1 MKKQIMLGGLLLLLG
16 SCTPQNKAN
25 DPNAID
31 IAVSLEHLTELK
43 TSQLGK
49 QIRYIPLETTD
60 SSLIGNSYSI
70 KLSKDHIFVSTNGR
84 CLSFNKQT
92 GKYLGSIGHKGEDPQ
107 GYSNANCFIH
117 PHTNNLYFY
126 RQPDKLVKYDT
137 KGNYLGQVHLPQK
150 ISPSLYF
157 TFSDSLILAHYGEGI
172 GQPQASALLYFNE
185 QGEVKDSLPEFA
197 NPGDPMGMD
206 QDIQHQ
212 RIQAI
217 TRQRQHRRVNIYKLS
232 GWNNDCSSYRPAFTL
247 AEQRQHTF
255 QKSVQ

>member
-16 SCTPQNKAN
+16 SCTPQKKAN

-137 KGNYLGQVHLPQK
+137 KGNYLGKYTYHKRFPH
-150 ISPSLYF
+150 P
-157 TFSDSLILAHYGEGI
+157 
-172 GQPQASALLYFNE
+172 
-185 QGEVKDSLPEFA
+185 
-197 NPGDPMGMD
+197 
-206 QDIQHQ
+206 
-212 RIQAI
+212 
-217 TRQRQHRRVNIYKLS
+217 
-232 GWNNDCSSYRPAFTL
+232 FTL
-247 AEQRQHTF
+247 LFPTPYSCSLWRRNRTTASKCVTLLQRTGRSKRLIAGICQ
-255 QKSVQ
+255 SG

>member
-16 SCTPQNKAN
+16 SCTPQKKAN

-92 GKYLGSIGHKGEDPQ
+92 GKYLGSIGHK
-107 GYSNANCFIH
+107 
-117 PHTNNLYFY
+117 
-126 RQPDKLVKYDT
+126 
-137 KGNYLGQVHLPQK
+137 
-150 ISPSLYF
+150 
-157 TFSDSLILAHYGEGI
+157 
-172 GQPQASALLYFNE
+172 
-185 QGEVKDSLPEFA
+185 
-197 NPGDPMGMD
+197 
-206 QDIQHQ
+206 
-212 RIQAI
+212 
-217 TRQRQHRRVNIYKLS
+217 
-232 GWNNDCSSYRPAFTL
+232 
-247 AEQRQHTF
+247 
-255 QKSVQ
+255 

>member
-92 GKYLGSIGHKGEDPQ
+92 GKYLGSIGLE
-107 GYSNANCFIH
+107 AF
-117 PHTNNLYFY
+117 
-126 RQPDKLVKYDT
+126 
-137 KGNYLGQVHLPQK
+137 
-150 ISPSLYF
+150 
-157 TFSDSLILAHYGEGI
+157 
-172 GQPQASALLYFNE
+172 
-185 QGEVKDSLPEFA
+185 
-197 NPGDPMGMD
+197 
-206 QDIQHQ
+206 Q
-212 RIQAI
+212 RIAS
-217 TRQRQHRRVNIYKLS
+217 HPKLQGLPFVMETPNDDA
-232 GWNNDCSSYRPAFTL
+232 GWAKEIAMMRAFADAMPET
-247 AEQRQHTF
+247 
-255 QKSVQ
+255 

>member
-92 GKYLGSIGHKGEDPQ
+92 GKYLGSIGTKEKIHKATAMPTALFTPYQ
-107 GYSNANCFIH
+107 QS
-117 PHTNNLYFY
+117 L
-126 RQPDKLVKYDT
+126 L
-137 KGNYLGQVHLPQK
+137 L
-150 ISPSLYF
+150 SP
-157 TFSDSLILAHYGEGI
+157 
-172 GQPQASALLYFNE
+172 
-185 QGEVKDSLPEFA
+185 
-197 NPGDPMGMD
+197 
-206 QDIQHQ
+206 
-212 RIQAI
+212 
-217 TRQRQHRRVNIYKLS
+217 TRQVGKIRYK
-232 GWNNDCSSYRPAFTL
+232 R
-247 AEQRQHTF
+247 
-255 QKSVQ
+255 

>member
-107 GYSNANCFIH
+107 GYSNASCFIH
-117 PHTNNLYFY
+117 PHTNHLYFY

-157 TFSDSLILAHYGEGI
+157 FRLPYSCSLWRRNRTTASKCVTLLQRTGRSKRLIAGI
-172 GQPQASALLYFNE
+172 CQ
-185 QGEVKDSLPEFA
+185 
-197 NPGDPMGMD
+197 
-206 QDIQHQ
+206 
-212 RIQAI
+212 
-217 TRQRQHRRVNIYKLS
+217 S
-232 GWNNDCSSYRPAFTL
+232 G
-247 AEQRQHTF
+247 
-255 QKSVQ
+255 

>member
-137 KGNYLGQVHLPQK
+137 KGNYLGQVHLPK
-150 ISPSLYF
+150 RFP
-157 TFSDSLILAHYGEGI
+157 H
-172 GQPQASALLYFNE
+172 P
-185 QGEVKDSLPEFA
+185 
-197 NPGDPMGMD
+197 
-206 QDIQHQ
+206 
-212 RIQAI
+212 
-217 TRQRQHRRVNIYKLS
+217 
-232 GWNNDCSSYRPAFTL
+232 FTL
-247 AEQRQHTF
+247 LFPTPLFLLIME
-255 QKSVQ
+255 KE